1 MKKTLLSALV
11 AVLGFTTQAT
21 AQSSILATLHHNGE
35 IKTFYGTN
43 ALSEANKVAADG
55 DVITL
60 SSGTFNAPA
69 DTITKAITLRG
80 AGMELDTLNNVEP
93 TIING
98 NIVLNIP
105 ETATSNFI
113 IEAVDLSDTI
123 RYIGTLKSP
132 QFIKSRMDYFTGRT
146 NSRIINAQFLHCIIS
161 HRIYLCENS
170 SATLVNCY
178 VRDPYCQDKST
189 SNFEFQNC
197 VMYLRSY
204 NLASS
209 IIRNSIIV
217 YCDGGGN
224 ASKNEY
230 YALAPSVTAYN
241 CVGIWTGEL
250 GYTSTSK
257 TYLFYFQ
264 TNTSNTELE
273 KATAYNTI
281 FKDWNFYYEYYKDGR
296 YYMGESLQNFK
307 ETRLELAESFKTTYK
322 GSDGTEVGIY
332 GGKLPFD
339 AVSTNPRITK
349 CEVDGKTT
357 ADGKLSVKV
366 EVNGKN

>member
-43 ALSEANKVAADG
+43 ALSEANKVVADG

-60 SSGTFNAPA
+60 SSGTFNAPV

-105 ETATSNFI
+105 EAATSNFI
-113 IEAVDLSDTI
+113 LEAVDLSDSI
-123 RYIGTLKSP
+123 RYNGTLKSP
-132 QFIKSRMDYFTGRT
+132 QFIKSRMDYIGGGVN
-146 NSRIINAQFLHCIIS
+146 NSKIINAQFLHCIIS
-161 HRIYLCENS
+161 YKIYLRENS

-178 VRDPYCQDKST
+178 VRDPYCHSKST

-197 VMYLRSY
+197 VMYLYNY

-217 YCDGGGN
+217 YPKGG
-224 ASKNEY
+224 KNSYGTEY
-230 YALAPSVTAYN
+230 FALAPSVTAYN

-250 GYTSTSK
+250 GYTSK
-257 TYLFYFQ
+257 ANGYLFYFQ
-264 TNTSNTELE
+264 TNTSNTDL
-273 KATAYNTI
+273 KRTNAYGEI
-281 FKDWNFYYEYYKDGR
+281 FKDWNFYNDYSDGG
-296 YYMGESLQNFK
+296 YLQNFK
-307 ETRLELAESFKTTYK
+307 NTRLELAESFKTTYK
-322 GSDGTEVGIY
+322 GTDGTEVGIY

-357 ADGKLSVKV
+357 SDGKLSVKV

>member
-98 NIVLNIP
+98 NIVLNIS

-113 IEAVDLSDTI
+113 LEAVDLSDSI
-123 RYIGTLKSP
+123 CYIGTLKSP
-132 QFIKSRMDYFTGRT
+132 QFIKSRMDYIGGVT

-161 HRIYLCENS
+161 HKIYLFANS

-178 VRDPYCQDKST
+178 VRDPYCHSEST

-197 VMYLRSY
+197 VMYLY
-204 NLASS
+204 NYSLASS

-217 YCDGGGN
+217 YPKGGH
-224 ASKNEY
+224 ASNEY
-230 YALAPSVTAYN
+230 YALHPSVTAYN
-241 CVGIWTGEL
+241 CVGIWTNEY
-250 GYTSTSK
+250 GYTGTNIGC
-257 TYLFYFQ
+257 LFYFQ
-264 TNTSNTELE
+264 TNTSNTEF
-273 KATAYNTI
+273 KKYPAYKTI
-281 FKDWNFYYEYYKDGR
+281 FKDWDFYYKSLKNGYYSI
-296 YYMGESLQNFK
+296 GESLQNFK

>member
-113 IEAVDLSDTI
+113 LEAVDLSDSI

-132 QFIKSRMDYFTGRT
+132 QFIKSRMNHIGDAA

-161 HRIYLCENS
+161 HRIYLFANS

-178 VRDPYCQDKST
+178 VRDPYCYSEST

-197 VMYLRSY
+197 VMYLY
-204 NLASS
+204 QYKLASS

-217 YCDGGGN
+217 YPKGGH
-224 ASKNEY
+224 ASNEY
-230 YALAPSVTAYN
+230 YALHPSVTAYN
-241 CVGIWTGEL
+241 CVGIWTNEY
-250 GYTSTSK
+250 GYTGSTIGC
-257 TYLFYFQ
+257 LFYFQ
-264 TNTSNTELE
+264 TNTSNTELGKSPACE
-273 KATAYNTI
+273 KI
-281 FKDWNFYYEYYKDGR
+281 FKDWNFYYKSINPIGKT
-296 YYMGESLQNFK
+296 LQNFK

>member
-98 NIVLNIP
+98 NIALNIP

-132 QFIKSRMDYFTGRT
+132 QFIKSRMDYIGGVT

-161 HRIYLCENS
+161 YKIYLCENS

-178 VRDPYCQDKST
+178 VRDPYCHSKST

-197 VMYLRSY
+197 VMYLYNY

-217 YCDGGGN
+217 YPKGGKDTSGT
-224 ASKNEY
+224 EY

-241 CVGIWTGEL
+241 CVGIWTGEF
-250 GYTSTSK
+250 GYTTK
-257 TYLFYFQ
+257 TDGYLFYFQ
-264 TNTSNTELE
+264 TNTSNTELR
-273 KATAYNTI
+273 KGTSYKTI
-281 FKDWNFYYEYYKDGR
+281 FKDWNFFYKVLIDGF
-296 YYMGESLQNFK
+296 YTIGGTLENFK
-307 ETRLELAESFKTTYK
+307 NTRLELAESFKTTYK

>member
-98 NIVLNIP
+98 NIVLNIS

-113 IEAVDLSDTI
+113 LEAVDLSDSI

-132 QFIKSRMDYFTGRT
+132 QFIKSRMDYISGVPY
-146 NSRIINAQFLHCIIS
+146 SRIINAQFLHCIIS
-161 HRIYLCENS
+161 HKIYLYANS

-178 VRDPYCQDKST
+178 VRDPFCHNKST

-197 VMYLRSY
+197 VMYLY
-204 NLASS
+204 NHGLSSS

-217 YCDGGGN
+217 YPKGG
-224 ASKNEY
+224 KNYSETEY

-241 CVGIWTGEL
+241 CVGIWTGEI
-250 GYTSTSK
+250 GYTSTSG
-257 TYLFYFQ
+257 YLFYFQ
-264 TNTSNTELE
+264 TNTSNTEL
-273 KATAYNTI
+273 KKGTPDNTI
-281 FKDWNFYYEYYKDGR
+281 FKDWNFYYDYKDG
-296 YYMGESLQNFK
+296 GFLQNFK
-307 ETRLELAESFKTTYK
+307 NTRLELAESFKSTYK

>member
-98 NIVLNIP
+98 SIVLNIP

-113 IEAVDLSDTI
+113 LEAVDLSDSI

-132 QFIKSRMDYFTGRT
+132 QFIKSRMDYIGDVA
-146 NSRIINAQFLHCIIS
+146 NSIIINAQFLHCIIS
-161 HRIYLCENS
+161 HKIYLFANS

-178 VRDPYCQDKST
+178 VRDPYCYSEST

-197 VMYLRSY
+197 VMYLY
-204 NLASS
+204 NYKLASS

-217 YCDGGGN
+217 YPKGGHN
-224 ASKNEY
+224 SNEY
-230 YALAPSVTAYN
+230 YALHPSVTAYN
-241 CVGIWTGEL
+241 CVGIWTYEA
-250 GYTSTSK
+250 GYTSYSAC
-257 TYLFYFQ
+257 LFEFQ
-264 TNTSNTELE
+264 TNTTNKEFTNSS
-273 KATAYNTI
+273 KDCSKF
-281 FKDWNFYYEYYKDGR
+281 FKNWNFYYGKYSGLYWSLNTET
-296 YYMGESLQNFK
+296 LQNFK